1 VPDLRNGL
9 ALPEMERIRGG
20 ALADKLSIPVL
31 GRAWQML
38 LKGIAE
44 VDQAPDRRAAAEMV
58 LIRLCHVADMPPP
71 GELVR
76 RLTAPERGPAEP
88 GPSGGSGGSS
98 GGRVLAVANG
108 APMAMAASAAAPRL
122 ASYRDVVALVAELRE
137 PVLHGY
143 LRNAVHLVRFAP
155 GVIELRPEPDA
166 PRDLAA
172 NLGRVLQEAT
182 GTRWTIA
189 LSKAEGEQT
198 IDQQAQMLDV
208 ARRGAAS
215 DHPLIRAIM
224 DAFPGAVLGAVQDHN
239 ADAYGLP
246 PETFPDMP
254 LGEPVE
260 PEDFMTDMP
269 DDWEDDR

>member
-1 VPDLRNGL
+1 
-9 ALPEMERIRGG
+9 
-20 ALADKLSIPVL
+20 
-31 GRAWQML
+31 
-38 LKGIAE
+38 
-44 VDQAPDRRAAAEMV
+44 
-58 LIRLCHVADMPPP
+58 
-71 GELVR
+71 LVR
-76 RLTAPERGPAEP
+76 RLTSADRGPGDPAP
-88 GPSGGSGGSS
+88 AGGPGGSS

-108 APMAMAASAAAPRL
+108 APLAMSAPAAAPRL
-122 ASYRDVVALVAELRE
+122 ASYRDVVALVADLRE

-172 NLGRVLQEAT
+172 NLGRLLLEAT

-189 LSKAEGEQT
+189 LSKAEGEPT
-198 IDQQAQMLDV
+198 IDQQAQTLDV

-215 DHPLIRAIM
+215 DHPLVRAIL
-224 DAFPGAVLGAVQDHN
+224 DAFPGAVLGAVQDLN

-246 PETFPDMP
+246 PEAFADMP

-260 PEDFMTDMP
+260 PADFMTDMP

>member
-1 VPDLRNGL
+1 
-9 ALPEMERIRGG
+9 
-20 ALADKLSIPVL
+20 LSIPVL

-58 LIRLCHVADMPPP
+58 LIRLCHVADLPPP

-76 RLTAPERGPAEP
+76 RLTERPPSEP
-88 GPSGGSGGSS
+88 GPTGSGGAT

-108 APMAMAASAAAPRL
+108 APMAMAAPAAAPRL

-189 LSKAEGEQT
+189 FSKAPGEQT
-198 IDQQAQMLDV
+198 LDQQAHVLDI
-208 ARRGAAS
+208 ARRGAAA
-215 DHPLIRAIM
+215 DHPLVRAIM
-224 DAFPGAVLGAVQDHN
+224 DAFPGAVLGAVQDHT

-246 PETFPDMP
+246 AEIFPDMT

-260 PEDFMTDMP
+260 PADFMTDMP